1 MYAHLFKNKEGA
13 CCQPDDPAVFL
24 KEYWRAISEMVH
36 LMADSSPFPRY
47 VGGYELMFD
56 DAFLQTPFLK
66 YVLQV
71 EHFAGRKCV
80 LLLQGKSV
88 VKFNCEGPG
97 LVEQ

>member
-1 MYAHLFKNKEGA
+1 MHIFLKMKGA

-56 DAFLQTPFLK
+56 DAFLQTPFHK
-66 YVLQV
+66 VCST
-71 EHFAGRKCV
+71 GRTLCR
-80 LLLQGKSV
+80 QEMCAATPRKSV
-88 VKFNCEGPG
+88 VKF
-97 LVEQ
+97 